1 MQRIHVILM
10 PSGCSD
16 VAADD
21 AVGAVVV
28 LAARAIG
35 DLVII
40 FGVSTRG
47 VGRNG

>member
-1 MQRIHVILM
+1 MQGIHMILM

-35 DLVII
+35 DLFMI
-40 FGVSTRG
+40 FGVSARG